1 MQQVVVRA
9 ALAAEAEG
17 TIEKE
22 AGTIRCTTL
31 HVPTRKRV
39 TCCACGMCGPVRLAG
54 ACGALLQLKVFC
66 KPGPGCTRLA

>member
-31 HVPTRKRV
+31 NFPFRKRA
-39 TCCACGMCGPVRLAG
+39 TWCACGTCGPVRLARVS
-54 ACGALLQLKVFC
+54 GALLQLIVFC